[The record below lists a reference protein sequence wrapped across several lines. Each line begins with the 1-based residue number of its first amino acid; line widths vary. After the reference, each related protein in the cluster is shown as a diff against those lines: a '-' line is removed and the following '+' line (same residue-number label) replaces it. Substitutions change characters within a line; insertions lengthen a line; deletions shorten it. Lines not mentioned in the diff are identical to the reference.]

1 TVAAA
6 VALNARPRQRT
17 GQERTEVQEAT
28 LEAGA
33 VAHDGGEQGQPV
45 SIFWQE
51 QREQYE
57 SMLEDQQTLELLTL
71 LLPDAVAWLPWERSC
86 LQRCCVAMS

>member
-1 TVAAA
+1 
-6 VALNARPRQRT
+6 
-17 GQERTEVQEAT
+17 
-28 LEAGA
+28 AGA